1 MSDAPVVETVELT
14 KVYGDFTA
22 LDHLSIRLEKGQIL
36 GFIGPNGAGKT
47 TTIKMLLG
55 LVKPTK
61 GSVQIFGEDIAEN
74 RKEILRK
81 TGSLVESPTYYGH
94 LSGYDNLQMIARILG
109 LSDQKVEEVL
119 QLVRL
124 SDAADQP
131 VKSYSLGMKQRL
143 GIAAALIGD
152 PQHLILDEPTNGLD
166 PAGIREIR
174 ELITRLPCDSTLSK

>member
-1 MSDAPVVETVELT
+1 MTKFLVETHHLT
-14 KVYGDFTA
+14 KQYKGRFSVNHLDLRIAQGEVYGF
-22 LDHLSIRLEKGQIL
+22 L
-36 GFIGPNGAGKT
+36 GPNGAGKT

-94 LSGYDNLQMIARILG
+94 LSGYDNLQMIARFLG